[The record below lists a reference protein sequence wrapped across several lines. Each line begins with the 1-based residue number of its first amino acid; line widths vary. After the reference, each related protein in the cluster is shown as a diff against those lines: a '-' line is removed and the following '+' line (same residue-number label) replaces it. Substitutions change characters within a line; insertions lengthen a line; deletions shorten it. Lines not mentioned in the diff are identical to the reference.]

1 MSNGGPGRSPILSYG
16 LCVQPV
22 LSGFLIQA
30 IVDWSQLPLSRIEN
44 DATIMDGK
52 IVFDRHKLF
61 G

>member
-1 MSNGGPGRSPILSYG
+1 MDDAVGRLEPGMLADLTILADNP
-16 LCVQPV
+16 LRVPV
-22 LSGFLIQA
+22 AQLSK
-30 IVDWSQLPLSRIEN
+30 IEN